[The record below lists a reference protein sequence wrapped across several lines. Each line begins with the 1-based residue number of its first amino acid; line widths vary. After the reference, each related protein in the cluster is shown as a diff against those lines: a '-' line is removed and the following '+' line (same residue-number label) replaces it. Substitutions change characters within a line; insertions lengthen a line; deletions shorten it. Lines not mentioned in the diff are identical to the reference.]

1 MKQNWLKGL
10 NPERK
15 KEVTEDFKA
24 GVGLRKRLEEM
35 LNEKVETNRTSV
47 RIKDAYNNPNW
58 AFLQADAVGYE
69 RALYEVI
76 SLISGD
82 EERTAR

>member
-1 MKQNWLKGL
+1 MKQNWVKGL
-10 NPERK
+10 TPK
-15 KEVTEDFKA
+15 QKEEVEADFKA
-24 GVGLRKRLEEM
+24 GVYLRKRLTEL

-47 RIKDAYNNPNW
+47 RVKDAYSNPNW

-69 RALYEVI
+69 RALYEVM